1 MKVLISNFSCILA
14 ITFSHWQRSISFLF
28 GFRFCATRWVADK
41 MVAIRA
47 IDIWPNFVTRIK
59 DWEGQCKSNRV
70 NNKSYEKLVGHYQNL
85 FCSTENG
92 VFQVH
97 CKHVA
102 EFLDIISCWE
112 TFRGFPVQCPWKA
125 DEKAVL
131 NSAERQ
137 YLKWSYNSLLTAT
150 RWHWKEGKSV

>member
-1 MKVLISNFSCILA
+1 
-14 ITFSHWQRSISFLF
+14 
-28 GFRFCATRWVADK
+28 

-70 NNKSYEKLVGHYQNL
+70 NNKSYENLVGHYQNL

-102 EFLDIISCWE
+102 KFFDIISC
-112 TFRGFPVQCPWKA
+112 
-125 DEKAVL
+125 
-131 NSAERQ
+131 
-137 YLKWSYNSLLTAT
+137 
-150 RWHWKEGKSV
+150 